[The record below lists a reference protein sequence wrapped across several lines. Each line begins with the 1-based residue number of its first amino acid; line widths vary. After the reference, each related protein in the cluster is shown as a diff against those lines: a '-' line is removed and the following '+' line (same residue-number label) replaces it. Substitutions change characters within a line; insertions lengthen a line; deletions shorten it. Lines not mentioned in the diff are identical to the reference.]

1 MINNTLLNFLFSYP
15 RLIITITMLTL
26 FTNGVIAQSSVSLT
40 YSRDLDHSLS
50 ETIQYYTIDVS
61 NINSSKTTYELTAA
75 LVDCND
81 GSLADKEVQFELN
94 SEAGAVINSITVD
107 AASKAAFTL
116 KTTKIDLD
124 TTSWSCIEIQLIP
137 KGGSRSQGGSVV
149 IKQLNPGN
157 SNSK

>member
-1 MINNTLLNFLFSYP
+1 MINNTLPNFLTSFP
-15 RLIITITMLTL
+15 RLTILITLLTV
-26 FTNGVIAQSSVSLT
+26 FASETHAQSSVSMT
-40 YSRDLDHSLS
+40 YSRDLDHALS
-50 ETIQYYTIDVS
+50 ETIQYYTVEVS
-61 NINSSKTTYELTAA
+61 NLNSSKTTYELTAT

-81 GSLADKEVQFELN
+81 GSLVDKEVQFELN

-107 AASKAAFTL
+107 AASKATFTL

-124 TTSWSCIEIQLIP
+124 TTFWSCVEIQLIP